1 MPLAQKFRAEHQPCA
16 GMLFQHA
23 LGESHRH
30 GGFDGHV
37 RAGIDGQH
45 LLDHTLDGGS
55 VEIIEMRVIV
65 GRCGDDHPV
74 RLPVGL
80 RRIERGGEV
89 QLVPGEIRLDIRV
102 LNGRLAAAQLV
113 HPRGVYIHGGHM
125 VPLR

>member
-1 MPLAQKFRAEHQPCA
+1 
-16 GMLFQHA
+16 MLFQHA

-30 GGFDGHV
+30 GGFNGHV

-55 VEIIEMRVIV
+55 VEIIEVRVIV

-74 RLPVGL
+74 RLPVGI
-80 RRIERGGEV
+80 RRIKRGGEV
-89 QLVPGEIRLDIRV
+89 QLAPGEIRLDIRV